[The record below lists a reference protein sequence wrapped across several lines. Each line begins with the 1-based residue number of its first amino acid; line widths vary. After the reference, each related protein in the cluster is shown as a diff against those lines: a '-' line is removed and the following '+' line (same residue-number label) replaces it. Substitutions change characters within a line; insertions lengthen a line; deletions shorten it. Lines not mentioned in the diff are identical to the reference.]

1 MSRALKRPMFR
12 RGGQV
17 NDGIMTGLT
26 NRTKK
31 AKGDI
36 AGRARE
42 LTPELASLLEEFTPQ
57 TKLPLGQLGFNLASG
72 KFAGDG
78 KLQNLIRSAE
88 GPYAQFT
95 KADDARERAIKS
107 GAVKLGIN
115 QAMSEAK
122 PDKTSVL
129 AAEKKA
135 KILLRNEGKELTSEN
150 IIKKTSEIIQ
160 SEMRGKTYGAEAN
173 LERAISSYRSIYGE
187 GSKAY
192 NHAAFDTKVAPA
204 LKIALPASDI
214 SNCNAVIVELLSTP
228 LSRISLSFVADFI
241 TKSDVSLLNLPNSV
255 PSSLN
260 IISAPLASNVMS
272 PATSRRKSP
281 EDISNSAEV
290 KVALPVV
297 IDVPTYNFLA
307 ILAPPSVLKA
317 PVSPVASLAS
327 VVFVISTTPLAVIAA
342 VVVAPVTPPLNVT
355 APTNV
360 PPLVAL
366 TISPTVNTS

>member
-1 MSRALKRPMFR
+1 MAKTLKRPMFR
-12 RGGQV
+12 RGGTV

-26 NRTKK
+26 DRTQKSN
-31 AKGDI
+31 GDI
-36 AGRARE
+36 VGRARE
-42 LTPELASLLEEFTPQ
+42 LTPGFSELLSEFTPQ
-57 TKLPLGQLGFNLASG
+57 TKLPLGQLGLNLISG

-78 KLQNLIRSAE
+78 LLKNLAGSAQ

-107 GAVKLGIN
+107 GAVKLGIS

-204 LKIALPASDI
+204 LRAAGKNPRANIKFKDGKYKTKGKSPGVYIDVE
-214 SNCNAVIVELLSTP
+214 NGKVIEFDGNVAVELKEYS
-228 LSRISLSFVADFI
+228 A
-241 TKSDVSLLNLPNSV
+241 LL
-255 PSSLN
+255 
-260 IISAPLASNVMS
+260 
-272 PATSRRKSP
+272 R
-281 EDISNSAEV
+281 
-290 KVALPVV
+290 
-297 IDVPTYNFLA
+297 
-307 ILAPPSVLKA
+307 
-317 PVSPVASLAS
+317 
-327 VVFVISTTPLAVIAA
+327 
-342 VVVAPVTPPLNVT
+342 
-355 APTNV
+355 
-360 PPLVAL
+360 
-366 TISPTVNTS
+366 